1 MADIRLITKNTNLSH
16 PSKPYDWDVLI
27 DGRPYFVVR
36 MEGYVH
42 SIGGRWGN
50 NDLWAYPRDEA
61 PSYEN
66 LIEFSA
72 DQPVAFSTSPITIP
86 KQSGT
91 KRRLAVAEV
100 LPLLVMGDRS
110 AISLVA

>member
-16 PSKPYDWDVLI
+16 PPKPYDWDVLI

-50 NDLWAYPRDEA
+50 NDL
-61 PSYEN
+61 
-66 LIEFSA
+66 
-72 DQPVAFSTSPITIP
+72 
-86 KQSGT
+86 
-91 KRRLAVAEV
+91 
-100 LPLLVMGDRS
+100 
-110 AISLVA
+110 